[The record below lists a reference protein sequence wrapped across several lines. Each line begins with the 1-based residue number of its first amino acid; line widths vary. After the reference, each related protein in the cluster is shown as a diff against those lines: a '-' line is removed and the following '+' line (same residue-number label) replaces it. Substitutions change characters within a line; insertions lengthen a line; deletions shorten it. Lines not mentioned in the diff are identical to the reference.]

1 MFTERVSIVGIHW
14 ILISIIQNRV
24 DYVESVIEITIFV
37 VDTKRNLW
45 VVVCSQ
51 CPMNYSNVMH
61 TLLLT
66 KEALPPYAYLAIM
79 TIMLQAFRPIA

>member
-1 MFTERVSIVGIHW
+1 MTLNE
-14 ILISIIQNRV
+14 
-24 DYVESVIEITIFV
+24 ESASKGLKDNANFQLKNV
-37 VDTKRNLW
+37 VLHQEKKIASKHTKRDLW

-61 TLLLT
+61 TLPLT

-79 TIMLQAFRPIA
+79 RIMLQAFRPIA